1 MMSRLLRA
9 NFMRL
14 VKNKPFYICIAV
26 MAFCGIYLPVT
37 DYSKMIKS
45 GTVCI
50 PDKNFFAFSVCMGV
64 VAAFFISMFI
74 GTEYSDGAIRNKMVL
89 GHSRVSI
96 YLANFLTGFAAAL
109 AFNAAYMLASALV
122 GIPLI
127 GWLTADTGAVL
138 LCTVGAVVM
147 TAAYCAIFTL
157 ITMLLSR
164 KAAAAVMAMTAVLL
178 LFVAVVSVS
187 ERLTAPP
194 EIVFYSLSIDGEP
207 QGHLEPNPLYLEGA
221 ARAAYEFVFDLLPTG
236 QSDQYANLTFARPGR
251 MMALSAALTALFT
264 GVGAAVFR
272 RKDLK

>member
-1 MMSRLLRA
+1 MTNLLRA
-9 NFMRL
+9 NFFRL
-14 VKNKPFYICIAV
+14 R
-26 MAFCGIYLPVT
+26 
-37 DYSKMIKS
+37 
-45 GTVCI
+45 
-50 PDKNFFAFSVCMGV
+50 KNFLFWGTLALN
-64 VAAFFISMFI
+64 AAFGAAMCVARFQEHRTYGFLVSLDSVFFGWAMSIGLLLSIFIPLFF

-127 GWLTADTGAVL
+127 GWLTADTGVVL

-164 KAAAAVMAMTAVLL
+164 KAAASVMAMTAVLL
-178 LFVAVVSVS
+178 LFVAAVSVS
-187 ERLTAPP
+187 ERLNAPP

-207 QGHLEPNPLYLEGA
+207 QDHLEPNPLYLEGA
-221 ARAAYEFVFDLLPTG
+221 ARAAYEFVSDLLPTG
-236 QSDQYANLTFARPGR
+236 QSNQYANLTFARPGR

-264 GVGAAVFR
+264 GTGIFLFR